1 MTPSSLNPT
10 GAVRFP
16 EPKTI
21 PARRNGRHFPAG
33 VILAALTWI
42 SGPGLVAEVPPLQPP
57 AVTVDAALLESAR
70 KHIADSTPKGLSPL
84 KEATVMPRTDKGIR
98 VIEFT
103 IELECDE
110 PRYVVRTLQ
119 SGGKNLPGE
128 VLKQLQSDGLAVNY
142 LARIHGKGDAVK
154 VHDSFN
160 IRADGTCGAIKAFS
174 PEKQGFLRAEQPDLA
189 VEGDEKYLAVKT
201 SVEGQMEAIAKV
213 KAEKNAASLGS
224 ILNVF
229 KTVGTAVGA
238 AAGPSNP
245 DLKAKTGAA
254 TDTIDAVTGQ
264 PAATP
269 GAQAATPAPAP
280 AAPVA
285 TVPAP
290 DAGGAKSKGPATKP
304 TPVPAPAPAADDK
317 WLTPAEA
324 AAILKISE
332 LDVYKSIE
340 SGDIKAKKFGTQY
353 RIAAKELQ

>member
-1 MTPSSLNPT
+1 MTVSSSNPT
-10 GAVRFP
+10 GPVHRP
-16 EPKTI
+16 EPRTA
-21 PARRNGRHFPAG
+21 PARRAGRRAPAG
-33 VILAALTWI
+33 VLLAALTWI
-42 SGPGLVAEVPPLQPP
+42 SGPGLMAEVPPLQPP

-70 KHIADSTPKGLSPL
+70 KHIVDSTPKGLSPL
-84 KEATVMPRTDKGIR
+84 KETTVMPRTDKGIR

-103 IELECDE
+103 VELECDE

-128 VLKQLQSDGLAVNY
+128 VLKQLQSDGLTVNY
-142 LARIHGKGDAVK
+142 LAKVHGKGDAVK

-201 SVEGQMEAIAKV
+201 SVEGQMEVIAKA

-229 KTVGTAVGA
+229 KNVSTAVGA
-238 AAGPSNP
+238 AAGPNNP

-254 TDTIDAVTGQ
+254 TDTIGAVTGQ
-264 PAATP
+264 PAAP
-269 GAQAATPAPAP
+269 PAPAP

-290 DAGGAKSKGPATKP
+290 DPGGAKSKGPATKP
-304 TPVPAPAPAADDK
+304 TPAPAPAAEDK